1 MNSGFLLPASA
12 SLEETI
18 ELTKE
23 GEEAGWDGIFYGHD
37 SIQFM
42 DYPLYDPWLVMAAQ
56 ALSTQRVR
64 LGTFVIPLAR
74 RRPWKVAR
82 EAITLDHLSNGR
94 LILPVGLG
102 AVEDG
107 GFSKVGEPLSRRVR
121 AELLDESLSILTGLW
136 SGKPFSF
143 EGKHYH
149 LQEMTF
155 LPTPVQ
161 QPRIPIWVVGV
172 WKSEK
177 SMARVLRYDGV
188 IPQIL
193 DAALGMNAS
202 PEQIRAINDYVH
214 SRKQAS
220 TQFDILAY
228 GQTHPTERQKSDD
241 LVATYQQAGATWWI
255 EDWYLSP
262 VEEGRKRLQAGP
274 PRFPDRVGI
283 AWPQEQ
289 RL

>member
-1 MNSGFLLPASA
+1 MHYGFLLPAAA
-12 SLEETI
+12 SLTETI
-18 ELTKE
+18 QLTKE

-37 SIQFM
+37 SIEFM
-42 DYPLYDPWLVMAAQ
+42 AYPLYDPWLVMTAQ

-64 LGTFVIPLAR
+64 LGTFVMPLAR

-82 EAITLDHLSNGR
+82 EALTLDHLSHGR
-94 LILPVGLG
+94 LILSVGLG

-107 GFSKVGEPLSRRVR
+107 GFRKVGEPLSKKVR

-161 QPRIPIWVVGV
+161 QRLPIWVVGG

-177 SMARVLRYDGV
+177 SMARALRYDGV

-193 DAALGMNAS
+193 GAAYNEHAS
-202 PEQIRAINDYVH
+202 PEQIRAIKDYVH
-214 SRKQAS
+214 SHRQAS
-220 TQFDILAY
+220 TPFDILAQ
-228 GQTHPTERQKSDD
+228 GQTHPKDRKPSDD
-241 LVATYQQAGATWWI
+241 LVASYQQAGATWWI

-274 PRFPDRVGI
+274 QLSG
-283 AWPQEQ
+283 
-289 RL
+289 